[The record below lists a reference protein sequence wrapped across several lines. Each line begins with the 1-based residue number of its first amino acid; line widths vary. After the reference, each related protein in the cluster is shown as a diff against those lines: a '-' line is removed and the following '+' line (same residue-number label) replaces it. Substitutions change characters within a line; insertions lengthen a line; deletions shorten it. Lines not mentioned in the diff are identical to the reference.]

1 MKKHL
6 LDKALTAVFDDLLK
20 SPRLGK
26 IISLYKEILSYPE
39 AVAPLRDMVRVSY
52 YMFSKC

>member
-6 LDKALTAVFDDLLK
+6 LDKALSAVFDDLLK

-52 YMFSKC
+52 